1 MNNRILQLADQAYD
15 EYESD
20 TSKYSINVPDKF
32 VLYFAKLI
40 ARECVDTI
48 METSDRYR
56 KEYFADKI
64 SEKFGLK

>member
-1 MNNRILQLADQAYD
+1 MKERILLLADRAYD
-15 EYESD
+15 EYKSD
-20 TSKYSINVPDKF
+20 TSKYSINIPDDYA
-32 VLYFAKLI
+32 LYFAKLI